1 MALFDS
7 TNIIKLNRTTLIE
20 VIGLD
25 DTQMTTEVSSSDST
39 KISNEI
45 EYTCNNLEL
54 IKLVQ
59 EDESLTPTLLSN
71 YIISYYSNNI
81 RVIDNKVQSKVVKE
95 SKLITIELYEF
106 KCKVSTE
113 TTVKPNKSIDSN
125 KIKECKVHRLTYSTP
140 KLPHFKIDVSL
151 RIFLK
156 SKSIDY
162 PDVDT
167 YDIQNPSMMKNKDY
181 DTKYDI
187 EFECLDDN
195 SNYLEELTEYI
206 KSLTTQNNTFE
217 SIKDVNTTFRS
228 NSKLFNN
235 DNPLV
240 KQAISETFDFKH
252 CPNVGVVDNTWLE
265 KVDFNKYVWLDKSD
279 GVRYL
284 LVMFKFHLFAY
295 NTKSFK
301 EVSQSQDYKD
311 IFVVDTEYITET
323 NEYLIFD
330 AYYVNRDIRLSS
342 YDSRMK
348 RITDVLGKYQQFN
361 NIKVKEYHEVSSSV
375 SNEVVI
381 NQTDKSNSTNL
392 KELFNYAM
400 TEKQGV
406 DGIIFQSKKPY
417 SNWLKKL
424 YQFKL
429 KPLSLTTVDYYYH
442 KTNKPNRYN
451 LYLSGSTFELLLNVK
466 SNVRT
471 NKESYSGIKCNVFD
485 TKLESTELKLDK
497 IPSSKCLPILFDSPL
512 FNNISYVD
520 VTNDTYKSLAETVE
534 DTKLKQQILSGN
546 LDGLI
551 IETKL
556 INSRQI
562 PYRVRVDKTKPNH
575 YSIGLSCTSIIYSPP
590 NLNNYQRYFHKIT
603 ASTVEEV
610 FDVRDGNKLLSD
622 YHTLSQSIRKVAF
635 DKLNDIIEPFNWKV
649 NVLDLCCGRGGNIS
663 NLFNHFTQLKS
674 ITAIDS
680 DKDALVGYM
689 NKVLLQP
696 RLTESKCQRI
706 NLNCID
712 ATIGQDKIKDIIDKI
727 KSRNDFHFT
736 NVVVIDY
743 ALHYLCDFNWKTNFE
758 DLITLLS
765 NVCTKNYYV
774 LVRFFD
780 GEKILNQQF
789 KTFEIKT
796 VEKHD
801 DYVIASMALP
811 TIDVSGYR
819 NEPLVLSHHIEYLKS
834 KFNCVYDEMTSIEP
848 NEDYNYISDY
858 LNCIRTLILK
868 NKDWKREMSD

>member
-1 MALFDS
+1 
-7 TNIIKLNRTTLIE
+7 
-20 VIGLD
+20 
-25 DTQMTTEVSSSDST
+25 MTTEVSTNVSNEVSSIDSNEVST
-39 KISNEI
+39 LVSNEI

-71 YIISYYSNNI
+71 YIISYYPDNI
-81 RVIDNKVQSKVVKE
+81 RVIDNKPQSKIVKE
-95 SKLITIELYEF
+95 SKLITIEIYEF
-106 KCKVSTE
+106 KYKVSTE
-113 TTVKPNKSIDSN
+113 TTIKPNKIVDSN

-151 RIFLK
+151 RVFLK

-187 EFECLDDN
+187 EFECLDN
-195 SNYLEELTEYI
+195 SSNYLEELTEYI
-206 KSLTTQNNTFE
+206 KSLTTQTNTFE

-240 KQAISETFDFKH
+240 KQAICETFDFKH

-284 LVMFKFHLFAY
+284 LVMFKSHLFAY

-301 EVSQSQDYKD
+301 EISQSQDYKD

-348 RITDVLGKYQQFN
+348 RIVEVLTKYQFN
-361 NIKVKEYHEVSSSV
+361 NIKVKEYHEIIVDPTNST
-375 SNEVVI
+375 N
-381 NQTDKSNSTNL
+381 KSNSTDL
-392 KELFNYAM
+392 KKLFNYAM
-400 TEKQGV
+400 TEKQSV

-451 LYLSGSTFELLLNVK
+451 LFLTGGTFELLLNVK

-471 NKESYSGIKCNVFD
+471 KQESYSGIKCNVFD
-485 TKLESTELKLDK
+485 DKLKFTELQLDK
-497 IPSSKCLPILFDSPL
+497 IPSSKRLPILFDSPL
-512 FNNISYVD
+512 FNDISYAD
-520 VTNDTYKSLAETVE
+520 LTNDTYKSLAETVE
-534 DTKLKQQILSGN
+534 DSKLKQQILSGD

-556 INSRQI
+556 INSKQI

-575 YSIGLSCTSIIYSPP
+575 YSVGLSCTSIIYSPP

-610 FDVRDGNKLLSD
+610 FDVRDGNKLLND

-635 DKLNDIIEPFNWKV
+635 DKLNEIIEPFNWKV

-712 ATIGQDKIKDIIDKI
+712 ATIGQDKVKDIIDKI

-736 NVVVIDY
+736 NIVVIDY
-743 ALHYLCDFNWKTNFE
+743 ALHYLCDSNWKTNFE

-780 GEKILNQQF
+780 GEKILSFNPCLNQSQQF

-834 KFNCVYDEMTSIEP
+834 KFNCVYDEMTLIEP

-868 NKDWKREMSD
+868 NKDWKRDIGN

>member
-1 MALFDS
+1 M
-7 TNIIKLNRTTLIE
+7 TIE
-20 VIGLD
+20 VSTLVSN
-25 DTQMTTEVSSSDST
+25 EVSAVT
-39 KISNEI
+39 SNEVSTLVSNEV

-71 YIISYYSNNI
+71 YIISYYPGNI
-81 RVIDNKVQSKVVKE
+81 RVIDNKPQSKIIKE
-95 SKLITIELYEF
+95 SKLITIEIYEF
-106 KCKVSTE
+106 KYKVSTE
-113 TTVKPNKSIDSN
+113 TTIKPNKIVDSN

-151 RIFLK
+151 RVFLK

-187 EFECLDDN
+187 EFECLDN
-195 SNYLEELTEYI
+195 SSNYLEELTEYI
-206 KSLTTQNNTFE
+206 KSLTTQTNTFE

-284 LVMFKFHLFAY
+284 LVMFKSHLFAY

-301 EVSQSQDYKD
+301 EISQSQDYKD

-348 RITDVLGKYQQFN
+348 RMTDILGKYQFN
-361 NIKVKEYHEVSSSV
+361 NIKVKEYHEIRIDST
-375 SNEVVI
+375 N
-381 NQTDKSNSTNL
+381 KSNSTDL

-451 LYLSGSTFELLLNVK
+451 LFLTGGTFELLLNVK

-471 NKESYSGIKCNVFD
+471 KQESYSGIKCNVFD
-485 TKLESTELKLDK
+485 DKLKFTELQLDK
-497 IPSSKCLPILFDSPL
+497 IPSSKRLPILFDSPL
-512 FNNISYVD
+512 FNDISYAD

-534 DTKLKQQILSGN
+534 NSKLKQQILSGN

-556 INSRQI
+556 INSKQI
-562 PYRVRVDKTKPNH
+562 PYKVRVDKTKPNH
-575 YSIGLSCTSIIYSPP
+575 YSVGLSCTSIIYSPP

-610 FDVRDGNKLLSD
+610 FDVRDGNKLLND

-712 ATIGQDKIKDIIDKI
+712 ATIGQDKVKDIIDKI

-743 ALHYLCDFNWKTNFE
+743 ALHYLCDSNWKTNFE

-780 GEKILNQQF
+780 GEKILTQQF

-801 DYVIASMALP
+801 DYIIASMALP
-811 TIDVSGYR
+811 TIDVTGYR

-834 KFNCVYDEMTSIEP
+834 KFNCVYDEMTLIEP

>member
-1 MALFDS
+1 
-7 TNIIKLNRTTLIE
+7 
-20 VIGLD
+20 
-25 DTQMTTEVSSSDST
+25 MTT
-39 KISNEI
+39 EI

-59 EDESLTPTLLSN
+59 EDESLIPTLLSS
-71 YIISYYSNNI
+71 YIISYYPNNI
-81 RVIDNKVQSKVVKE
+81 RVIDNKPQSKTIKE
-95 SKLITIELYEF
+95 SKLITIETYEF
-106 KCKVSTE
+106 KYKISTE
-113 TTVKPNKSIDSN
+113 TIVDLSKTVDYS
-125 KIKECKVHRLTYSTP
+125 KIKECKVHRLTYSTS

-162 PDVDT
+162 PDVDI
-167 YDIQNPSMMKNKDY
+167 YDIQNPSIMKNNDY

-187 EFECLDDN
+187 EFECLDNN

-206 KSLTTQNNTFE
+206 KSLTIESNTFD
-217 SIKDVNTTFRS
+217 SVKDVNTTFRS

-235 DNPLV
+235 NSSLV

-284 LVMFKFHLFAY
+284 LVMFKSHLFAY

-301 EVSQSQDYKD
+301 EISQSQEYKD

-330 AYYVNRDIRLSS
+330 AYYINRDIRLSN
-342 YDSRMK
+342 YDSRMR
-348 RITDVLGKYQQFN
+348 RITETLTKYQFN
-361 NIKVKEYHEVSSSV
+361 NIKVKEYHEIATVN
-375 SNEVVI
+375 SNGL
-381 NQTDKSNSTNL
+381 NQIDQTKL
-392 KELFNYAM
+392 EELFKYAM

-429 KPLSLTTVDYYYH
+429 KPLSLTTIDYYYH
-442 KTNKPNRYN
+442 KTSKPNRYN
-451 LYLSGSTFELLLNVK
+451 LYLNGSTFELLLNVK

-471 NKESYSGIKCNVFD
+471 NQESYDGIECNIFD
-485 TKLESTELKLDK
+485 NKLESKELRLDK

-512 FNNISYVD
+512 FNDISYVD
-520 VTNDTYKSLAETVE
+520 VTNEMYKTLAEVVE

-546 LDGLI
+546 LDRLI

-556 INSRQI
+556 INNKQI
-562 PYRVRVDKTKPNH
+562 PYRIRVDKIKPNH
-575 YSIGLSCTSIIYSPP
+575 YSVGLSCTSIIYSPP

-603 ASTVEEV
+603 ANTVEEV
-610 FDVRDGNKLLSD
+610 FGVRDGNKLLND
-622 YHTLSQSIRKVAF
+622 YHTLSQSIRKIAF
-635 DKLNDIIEPFNWKV
+635 EKLSDIIKPFDWKV

-663 NLFNHFTQLKS
+663 NLFNYFVQLKS

-696 RLTESKCQRI
+696 RLTQSKCQRI

-712 ATIGQDKIKDIIDKI
+712 ATIGHDKVKDIIDKI
-727 KSRNDFHFT
+727 KVRNDFYYT
-736 NVVVIDY
+736 NIVVIDY

-758 DLITLLS
+758 DLITLLN
-765 NVCTKNYYV
+765 NVCTKNYYI
-774 LVRFFD
+774 LIRFFD

-796 VEKHD
+796 IEKHD

-819 NEPLVLSHHIEYLKS
+819 NEPLVLSHHIDYLKL

-848 NEDYNYISDY
+848 NEEYDYISDY

-868 NKDWKREMSD
+868 NKD